1 MSSFSLVPVIAAALA
16 LLIPS
21 GILHAQDSPIP
32 CGLDSGSTHHAD
44 LSVDVEVPPGGESA
58 LQSTIWHFDESIWLT
73 PEDGIV
79 LIPDLTSLRFIGPDE
94 GVVDLLPFSAII
106 DILAVE
112 GIRRSIAAGHIDA
125 GDIVEVLTPACVA
138 RSGSGTATMF
148 FPCSPNCCRRTY
160 LVFSPLPGTLLI
172 LPLLEDTSVCDPVPD
187 GCEQGCNGLPPV
199 P

>member
-94 GVVDLLPFSAII
+94 GVVDR
-106 DILAVE
+106 
-112 GIRRSIAAGHIDA
+112 IRRSIAAGHIGA
-125 GDIVEVLTPACVA
+125 GDIVEVLTPACVT

-187 GCEQGCNGLPPV
+187 GCEQGCNGLSPV